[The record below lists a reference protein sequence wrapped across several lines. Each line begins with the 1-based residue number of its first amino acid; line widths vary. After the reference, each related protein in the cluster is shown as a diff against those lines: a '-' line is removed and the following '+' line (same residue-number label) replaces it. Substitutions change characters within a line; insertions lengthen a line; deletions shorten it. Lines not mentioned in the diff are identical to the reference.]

1 MKQRYNAE
9 RDVAVLEAA
18 EEDAGN
24 AKFVFDRFKISI
36 ENKAIIDNYLLDG
49 ALLNS
54 VNSLQV
60 SGLGIYFLNTIL
72 EEPGLKMGQV
82 QPLELTEKQE
92 SIRGTWNPPRSNKS
106 RIPPLPKNLWK
117 SRT

>member
-72 EEPGLKMGQV
+72 EEPGLY
-82 QPLELTEKQE
+82 PSELTEKQE
-92 SIRGTWNPPRSNKS
+92 SIRGTWSPPRSNKS
-106 RIPPLPKNLWK
+106 RIPPPPKNLWK